1 MNKNQFESLWVECN
15 FNNDPTNKNRQIINI
30 SYNPSKSL
38 IDPFLEELS
47 TSIDIAIVENKPIT
61 LMGDFNIIFFNH
73 KERQC
78 LETITIPYGFHILNT
93 TEPTRIGP
101 TSKSLVDYI
110 ISDLP
115 MIEGAVTYVSDT
127 PLRTL
132 KKTEVDHRATSA
144 ITNIKMKPQARV
156 TIKEIFDKRNY
167 RPEVLRNHLSYSDWS
182 NFYNQKCAEGMF
194 SAFTDIFEIA
204 LRKCVQKRKVFIRND
219 KKELWLHKKW
229 ITAET
234 MKLYDKMRLKMDP
247 NDMNYQKVHNQ
258 FLDNFEE
265 NRFQDQLKVFN
276 NLESDK
282 DKWNFMNEAR
292 NCKKTKTEINSLRN
306 SLGDLV
312 TDQTK
317 IANLLNY
324 RFSKLGDYLGKQKP
338 YTENSHDSKTSAPFT
353 FHPISLYECKRH
365 LKSLNKNKPIGP
377 SNIPAWALKDCLNI
391 IAEPLCFLINAFI
404 EESRFPNHLKSAFVI
419 PIFKKR

>member
-1 MNKNQFESLWVECN
+1 MRIVWRKFLISVLILFCVSIRFFSSANIVPASHETDVLYNYLDAPTFHTLFLNFTVKKRLFKWPVKVTGLYSIIIKRLLGSGDIEMNPRSTVNFKKFSQEFLKAPKNTKFFHANCQSIVQKKEQIQIILNGLGDNTVYGLSETWLKESNDQKLWELNKDRFKTFRSDGKLGNKTKGGGVYMLIIPKTLNPKSRNDLNCMNKNQFESLRVECN
-15 FNNDPTNKNRQIINI
+15 FNNDPTNKNRQLINI

-61 LMGDFNIIFFNH
+61 LMGDFNIYFFNH

-115 MIEGAVTYVSDT
+115 MIEGAVTYVLDT

-167 RPEVLRNHLSYSDWS
+167 RPEVLRNHLSDSDWS
-182 NFYNQKCAEGMF
+182 NFYNQNCAEGMF
-194 SAFTDIFEIA
+194 SAFTDIFENA
-204 LRKCVQKRKVFIRND
+204 LRKCVQKRKVFISND
-219 KKELWLHKKW
+219 K
-229 ITAET
+229 
-234 MKLYDKMRLKMDP
+234 
-247 NDMNYQKVHNQ
+247 N
-258 FLDNFEE
+258 
-265 NRFQDQLKVFN
+265 
-276 NLESDK
+276 
-282 DKWNFMNEAR
+282 
-292 NCKKTKTEINSLRN
+292 
-306 SLGDLV
+306 
-312 TDQTK
+312 
-317 IANLLNY
+317 
-324 RFSKLGDYLGKQKP
+324 
-338 YTENSHDSKTSAPFT
+338 
-353 FHPISLYECKRH
+353 
-365 LKSLNKNKPIGP
+365 
-377 SNIPAWALKDCLNI
+377 
-391 IAEPLCFLINAFI
+391 
-404 EESRFPNHLKSAFVI
+404 
-419 PIFKKR
+419 